1 LRKSLSAHRRCGQTR
16 ESALQK
22 CGASPIQKSACFFLL
37 AGRRRKNHESMA
49 TKSISLIR
57 GPRSRRRHTLTVV
70 GSPSHLCNNIGKR
83 ECVCVSLSRSFYLC
97 GRDAAAGADSPH
109 HHRKAS
115 ERSAHMMRHKRF
127 SPLYF
132 GPVAPKI
139 GTGGKVER
147 RPLP

>member
-1 LRKSLSAHRRCGQTR
+1 MIAQILSAHRRCGQTR

-83 ECVCVSLSRSFYLC
+83 ECVCLSLAHFICVGETPL
-97 GRDAAAGADSPH
+97 PVQTH
-109 HHRKAS
+109 HIIIGKRA
-115 ERSAHMMRHKRF
+115 RGAHMMRHKRF